1 MAGFTNGTHVLENN
15 RRKTSNGQP
24 LKVAFQPQF
33 GALAEVSRPA
43 RDFGP
48 GWLWPGCDSG
58 WQGSARRMEWM
69 PLFRGFEAFKF
80 GFFSENL
87 ENPEDRPLLQISFST
102 FRFLNY
108 SEGGFANP
116 SGRSLKHPKTLLES
130 LVRLEKRCPYL
141 RDCICIRPIPGPRPA
156 SVFTPE
162 LCD

>member
-1 MAGFTNGTHVLENN
+1 MKVVGVSNGTHVLEYN
-15 RRKTSNGQP
+15 RRKSSNGQT
-24 LKVAFQPQF
+24 LKLAFQSQF
-33 GALAEVSRPA
+33 SALAEIPRPA

-48 GWLWPGCDSG
+48 RWLWPDCDSG
-58 WQGSARRMEWM
+58 WQGSSRRMEWM
-69 PLFRGFEAFKF
+69 PMFRGFEAFKF
-80 GFFSENL
+80 GFS
-87 ENPEDRPLLQISFST
+87 PQISFST